1 MEETW
6 AERYYRFCGGF
17 EERGGEGPVGILAAD
32 IHIRIIFRGVD
43 LGGAIEADER
53 RRYSAIADGRGWSRG
68 GDVLEDAPDEGG
80 VVGVFE
86 EGSEGGAGARGGE
99 VAEGG
104 LQVEDQG

>member
-1 MEETW
+1 MEEAR
-6 AERYYRFCGGF
+6 AERYYRFRGGF
-17 EERGGEGPVGILAAD
+17 EEGCGEGPVGILAAD
-32 IHIRIIFRGVD
+32 IHVRIIFRGIN

-53 RRYSAIADGRGWSRG
+53 RRYGAIADGGGWSRG
-68 GDVLEDAPDEGG
+68 GDVLEDTADEGG

-86 EGSEGGAGARGGE
+86 EGVEGGAGAWGGE